1 MCCDDCSKFFNDV
14 SEGNCIVFEAVSTDA
29 VDANRLLLDAET
41 RTLHSRSDILV
52 AVNGV
57 AITDT
62 CVASSGDQDTN
73 EARSNLLHLAMSLL
87 SDRSGAPITLTVLSQ
102 TVQSQKLE
110 NAFTAGIEEGDW
122 MCKKNGDNMEDLA
135 QVLQGLPWPM
145 CVEFDTAK
153 LQKEVDS
160 MLLGLET
167 VRSAGYQRQEVL
179 LCGALG
185 MRYHVLDQFERAVN
199 YHRMSLKLSRELNLR
214 AEEGKSLCN
223 LAACLVDQ
231 NYNSVTLGQ
240 FDHIVTLYEQAL
252 AIARSINDQT
262 EEIRILAELA
272 ATYESANQVEKAVEM
287 YKESLQVL
295 QNSSDMFRN
304 TSDEFQLGL
313 QGKLFGNLGVTYS
326 LLKQFDKAVGHHET
340 SLEAAR
346 LIGDI
351 AEEAR
356 VCCNLGSTLC
366 SLGQFD
372 KALVHHKHS
381 FEIARK
387 ENLLTQESRAIQ
399 NMILTYESEP
409 DNTVYK
415 AAAMLFR
422 KQYAHIKIRP
432 KMELQMSGRI
442 HVSLGL
448 IPSKYHWVCQGGNL
462 AQDIM
467 QVQQWRLKDIV
478 MNCVALNHDEEKL
491 PNIIEIRAIQAFARC
506 YTYVQMNVK

>member
-1 MCCDDCSKFFNDV
+1 M
-14 SEGNCIVFEAVSTDA
+14 FEAVGTDV
-29 VDANRLLLDAET
+29 VDANRLLLDADT
-41 RTLHSRSDILV
+41 RTLHSRCDILV

-62 CVASSGDQDTN
+62 CVASSGSQDTA
-73 EARSNLLHLAMSLL
+73 EARSHLLHLATSLL
-87 SDRSGAPITLTVLSQ
+87 SDGSGAPVALTVLSH
-102 TVQSQKLE
+102 TALSQKS
-110 NAFTAGIEEGDW
+110 AFAPSIEEGDW
-122 MCKKNGDNMEDLA
+122 MCKENGGNMNMEDLA

-145 CVEFDTAK
+145 SVEFDRAK

-167 VRSAGYQRQEVL
+167 VRSAGSQRQEVL

-185 MRYHVLDQFERAVN
+185 LRYHLLNKFEEAAN
-199 YHRMSLKLSRELNLR
+199 YHKMSLKLSRELNLR

-231 NYNSVTLGQ
+231 NYNGVTPGQ
-240 FDHIVTLYEQAL
+240 FDHIVTLHEQAL
-252 AIARSINDQT
+252 VIAQSINDQM

-272 ATYESANQVEKAVEM
+272 STFEYTNQLEKAVEM
-287 YKESLQVL
+287 YKQSLQVL
-295 QNSSDMFRN
+295 QNSSDMFSN
-304 TSDEFQLGL
+304 TSDEFHLGL
-313 QGKLFGNLGVTYS
+313 QGRLFGNLGVTYS
-326 LLKQFDKAVGHHET
+326 LLKQFDKAVRHHET
-340 SLEAAR
+340 SLAAAR

-387 ENLLTQESRAIQ
+387 ENLIIQKARAIQ
-399 NMILTYESEP
+399 NIILTYESVP
-409 DNTVYK
+409 DNPGYK
-415 AAAMLFR
+415 AAALLLR
-422 KQYAHIKIRP
+422 KQYAHVKIRP
-432 KMELQMSGRI
+432 KMELQIQMSGRI

-448 IPSKYHWVCQGGNL
+448 IPSKYHWVCQSGNL
-462 AQDIM
+462 AQDAM

-478 MNCVALNHDEEKL
+478 MNCVAVNQDEERQ
-491 PNIIEIRAIQAFARC
+491 PNIIEIRAIQARARYYIYIQMC
-506 YTYVQMNVK
+506 VNQYVCMT